1 MQNAIIIFIHLL
13 SAAIGVGASAF
24 CLLLLLPKIEKSAS
38 HQTLDENSI
47 IYKMMETLA
56 PTIFVCVLLLVGSGV
71 YYLMENYTDQVNLKD
86 GYYNVLGIKLIFAVI
101 AFFLSAYLTFGL
113 RSKIAHLDLRPE
125 NKSLVRPT
133 LEKMRLLSQAS
144 MWTIGIAL
152 FLGVYLARY

>member
-1 MQNAIIIFIHLL
+1 ML
-13 SAAIGVGASAF
+13 SASIGVGASVF
-24 CLLLLLPKIEKSAS
+24 CLLLLLPKIEKNAS
-38 HQTLDENSI
+38 QQTLDENSI

-56 PTIFVCVLLLVGSGV
+56 PTIFVCVLLLVGSGI

-113 RSKIAHLDLRPE
+113 RSKIANLDLRPE

-144 MWTIGIAL
+144 MWTIGMAL